1 MACHAINSGN
11 NTVRNGAKV
20 EWWWGS
26 GVGGRETGGG
36 LQRPKK
42 KKKKRRLKT
51 EKFYGHLVAVQHQN
65 QSMHE
70 RLHSLQQLHTVQ
82 HTQPHQQ

>member
-26 GVGGRETGGG
+26 GVGRREVGYRD
-36 LQRPKK
+36 QKK
-42 KKKKRRLKT
+42 KKKDKK
-51 EKFYGHLVAVQHQN
+51 
-65 QSMHE
+65 
-70 RLHSLQQLHTVQ
+70 
-82 HTQPHQQ
+82 